1 MENNLKEWRKKYKE
15 LGIPTFLV
23 KGKKPIVDKWKY
35 LQSRLPSDA
44 EIENDLN
51 YEKATGIAGV
61 MGEVSKAMTIDCDI
75 KDPDP
80 KKRCDTEIIK
90 RLKAEGYP
98 ETLTGSFGS
107 HFLVRNEPSLGFT
120 SNTSVLP
127 GIDIKAQSGDKAG
140 YIILPPSL
148 ALYGQDELEYAHYNG
163 NQYEW
168 IKEWRGEELKPFPA
182 WLLELIKANGKDP
195 NSKKNNKVNLT
206 KAVQGVSEGERDN
219 SAISVAGKLLY
230 GLKREEWKSVGLP
243 MLKGWN
249 LQNTPPLNDSD
260 IERVFDSAMEME
272 SKRREP
278 IFEFEKSLPPEYT
291 ELKNRY
297 VSDAGVGILEISRF
311 LIGKYHFKT
320 ISGKID
326 ELYVYSNGIY
336 SSEES
341 GKIIKKE
348 SQLILQNKFSPHNVN
363 LITGQVAAQTYL
375 DGKRTDFENTSADL
389 ICIKNGI
396 LNLLT
401 KEVSPHNPDKIFLN
415 KIPVN
420 YNPVADCPKIKEF
433 ILNIFNEE
441 DIPTIQE
448 FIGYI
453 LYRKYS
459 FKKALI
465 LLGERNSG
473 KTTFIQL
480 LNTFVGKENHSTLSL
495 QEISYDDFTTKN
507 LYGKFLNSYDDLSF
521 VGIKSTGRF
530 KAATGNGTIS
540 GKVKYGDI
548 INFNNYAKLVFACN
562 KIPQSKEEDL
572 AYYLRWIVIDCPNSF
587 SDDNPKTD
595 KQLISKIAT
604 TMEMSGL
611 LNWALEGF
619 ERLMANQKFSYG
631 FSDEEIQ
638 MIMER
643 SGSNIAGFAQDR
655 LKEGNEKWFSKAAVY
670 SAYEKYIVENKLSPK
685 MTINMVGRELKRYAP
700 YIYDSKK
707 GKITGWR
714 NVSIIG
720 LQEPEETLSPEIED
734 FFKRNA
740 SYQQNTS

>member
-1 MENNLKEWRKKYKE
+1 MEDLALQIKKYKE
-15 LGIPTFLV
+15 LGIPAFPVIGKVPPKGFLL
-23 KGKKPIVDKWKY
+23 KPLQDRLPTDEEAEQWGKKH
-35 LQSRLPSDA
+35 Q
-44 EIENDLN
+44 
-51 YEKATGIAGV
+51 KATGTGGY
-61 MGEVSKAMTIDCDI
+61 MGEMSGAMVIDCDN
-75 KDPDP
+75 KNP
-80 KKRCDTEIIK
+80 KKSCDPEIVK
-90 RLKAEGYP
+90 KLRAEGHP
-98 ETLTGSFGS
+98 EVLTGSGGS
-107 HFLVRNEPSLGFT
+107 HFYVKYDSSLGFT
-120 SNTSVLP
+120 SNSDVLP
-127 GIDIKAQSGDKAG
+127 GVDIKAQGG
-140 YIILPPSL
+140 YVLLPGSV
-148 ALYGQDELEYAHYNG
+148 ALYDEDHPEYSHFNG
-163 NQYEW
+163 NKYEW
-168 IKEWRGEELKPFPA
+168 KKEWLGEELKPFPT
-182 WLLELIKANGKDP
+182 WLLDLIKANEKDP
-195 NSKKNNKVNLT
+195 NSKKNKKVNLT

-219 SAISVAGKLLY
+219 SAISVAGKLLR

-243 MLKGWN
+243 TLKGWN

-260 IERVFDSAMEME
+260 IERVFDSAVKME
-272 SKRREP
+272 SERREP
-278 IFEFEKSLPPEYT
+278 IMELEKSLPPEYT

-297 VSDAGVGILEISRF
+297 VGDAGVGILEISKF

-348 SQLILQNKFSPHNVN
+348 SQLILQNKFSPNNVN
-363 LITGQVAAQTYL
+363 LITGQIAAQTYF
-375 DGKRTDFENTSADL
+375 DGRRTDFENTSADL
-389 ICIKNGI
+389 VCLENGI

-401 KEVSPHNPDKIFLN
+401 KEVSPHNPDKIFLS

-420 YNPVADCPKIKEF
+420 YNPTADCPRIKEF
-433 ILNIFNEE
+433 IMNIFNEE
-441 DIPTIQE
+441 DIPIIQE

-473 KTTFIQL
+473 KTTFIQM

-548 INFNNYAKLVFACN
+548 VNFNNYAKLVFACN

-604 TMEMSGL
+604 PEEMSGL

-619 ERLMANQKFSYG
+619 GRLMANQKFSYG

-643 SGSNIAGFAQDR
+643 SGSNIAGFVQDR
-655 LKEGNEKWFSKAAVY
+655 LKEDNGRWLSKAEVY
-670 SAYEKYIVENKLSPK
+670 STYEKYVVENKLSPK
-685 MTINMVGRELKRYAP
+685 MTKNMVGRELKRYAP
-700 YIYDSKK
+700 YIYDSKQNSV
-707 GKITGWR
+707 TGWR
-714 NVSIIG
+714 NVSFIG
-720 LQEPEETLSPEIED
+720 SPEVEEILSPEIED
-734 FFKRNA
+734 FFKKNA
-740 SYQQNTS
+740 ECQQNTS